1 VHKPASGYSPVTGG
15 KFDFSQNTLPREQ
28 YDESVFIEGVRAD
41 DGYEKDGRLGFLV
54 IPGE

>member
-1 VHKPASGYSPVTGG
+1 LPGIGG
-15 KFDFSQNTLPREQ
+15 KFDLSQNMLPREQ
-28 YDESVFIEGVRAD
+28 YDETVFIEGVRAD